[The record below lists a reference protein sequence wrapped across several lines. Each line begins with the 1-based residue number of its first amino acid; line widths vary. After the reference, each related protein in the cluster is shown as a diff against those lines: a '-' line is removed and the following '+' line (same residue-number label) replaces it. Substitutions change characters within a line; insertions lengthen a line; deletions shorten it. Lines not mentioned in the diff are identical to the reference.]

1 MKKKREVDIGHFD
14 GLDIRLGKV
23 VSAEPFPEARK
34 PSIKL
39 QVDCGLGV
47 GVLRSSARLTR
58 HYTPE
63 ELVGSLVLAVVNLP
77 PLRVA
82 GFRSECLVLGIVDP
96 EDGGEVILVRPD
108 AGKGE
113 GRADERV
120 GWPLG

>member
-1 MKKKREVDIGHFD
+1 MERKKEAEFERFAA
-14 GLDIRLGKV
+14 LDIRLGKV
-23 VSAEPFPEARK
+23 ISAEHFPEARR

-39 QVDCGLGV
+39 RVDCGPEV
-47 GVLRSSARLTR
+47 GILQSSARLTH

-63 ELVGSLVLAVVNLP
+63 ELVGSPVLAVVNLP

-82 GFRSECLVLGIVDP
+82 GFRSECLVLGLLNPDDP
-96 EDGGEVILVRPD
+96 GEVVLIRPD

-113 GRADERV
+113 VDEWV